1 MKSAKPA
8 LIVFLLLLGFISL
21 KAQVI
26 LSSGSKIETPPEYY
40 LKVKQFG
47 EFIDRFNYTS
57 DWKGQLITEE
67 FSQRVPRAEYLKFLI
82 NAEDSRLNNPADS
95 SYRLLCNR
103 FIDFTIAPENPQKIS
118 LYQGQV
124 KAWVKARI
132 VFTGKEHL
140 VDIEMIPEVLPDR
153 SAKWSINK
161 VVTDCFSS
169 VTDSMTTHF
178 IAPNSHETGFINL
191 NKLNGTSNPA
201 YFLSKGLATDPT
213 LLFVTELAENRLK
226 VKTIEHLVYFITFPG
241 YEITVEEFNRD
252 FSNSG
257 WIISN
262 IMAVTE

>member
-1 MKSAKPA
+1 MKGTKQAF
-8 LIVFLLLLGFISL
+8 LILLLLISLISL
-21 KAQVI
+21 KAQVG
-26 LSSGSKIETPPEYY
+26 LNSGSKIETPPEYY

-57 DWKGQLITEE
+57 DWKGQLITDE
-67 FSQRVPRAEYLKFLI
+67 FSQRVPRAGYLKFLI

-103 FIDFTIAPENPQKIS
+103 FIDFAIAPENPQKIN

-124 KAWVKARI
+124 RAWVKVRI
-132 VFTGKEHL
+132 VFAGKEHL
-140 VDIEMIPEVLPDR
+140 VDIEMLPEVLPDR

-169 VTDSMTTHF
+169 VTDSMASHF

-201 YFLSKGLATDPT
+201 YFLSRGLATDPT
-213 LLFVTELAENRLK
+213 LLFVTEVAENRLK
-226 VKTIEHLVYFITFPG
+226 VKTIEQLVYFITFPG

-262 IMAVTE
+262 IVAVTQ